1 MKDCAEDSVESL
13 RDARC
18 ERMASAQVELGFAG
32 CEAEENLLV
41 ELKTGAEALEKL
53 EPEAR
58 EGFGELLILLRLA
71 GG

>member
-1 MKDCAEDSVESL
+1 MKGCAEDSVESP

-18 ERMASAQVELGFAG
+18 ERMASVQVELGFAG

-41 ELKTGAEALEKL
+41 ELKTEAEALEKL
-53 EPEAR
+53 EPEPR